1 MRVGV
6 SAVLK
11 RTVTVFAIAS
21 GLTYLSLLVP
31 GQVIA
36 VCSNVSAPDYC
47 PVLAYGFP
55 LPFLA
60 DSQGISLL
68 GSVARDPLSLLI
80 GEDDLLW
87 APLAMS
93 AAFWLLLVLGASL
106 AWRRLRAGGR

>member
-11 RTVTVFAIAS
+11 RTVTVFAIA
-21 GLTYLSLLVP
+21 GALTYLSLLVP

-36 VCSNVSAPDYC
+36 VCSNIGAPDYC

-60 DSQGISLL
+60 DSQGISPV
-68 GSVARDPLSLLI
+68 GSVSRDPLSLLI

-87 APLAMS
+87 GPLAMS
-93 AAFWLLLVLGASL
+93 AAFWLLLVLGAGL
-106 AWRRLRAGGR
+106 GWRRLRASNR